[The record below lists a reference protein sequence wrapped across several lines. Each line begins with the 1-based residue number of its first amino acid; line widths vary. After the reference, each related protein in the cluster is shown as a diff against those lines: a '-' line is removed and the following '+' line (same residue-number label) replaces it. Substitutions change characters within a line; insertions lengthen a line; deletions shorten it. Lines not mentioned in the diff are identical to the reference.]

1 LSFSIDT
8 QFSTALLYGRV
19 GRLTAKNGGFRPGQW
34 HGGAA
39 REGGHLQPGGD
50 AVHRVAVHPLNLT
63 VYPLNLTVYPLNL
76 TVHPLQVTLIIECTV
91 RGPAAWSRALGV
103 SHSNSGCCGAF
114 VWARGVLNSQERR
127 FLARAVVRRLRVS
140 VRRLPMFPELL
151 HPLAE
156 RVAFPQSVKVTG
168 LAQKLSQLEAMRP
181 FIRIFN
187 QNRGPTCD

>member
-1 LSFSIDT
+1 
-8 QFSTALLYGRV
+8 LYGRV

-76 TVHPLQVTLIIECTV
+76 TVYPLTLTVYPLQVTLIIECTV